1 MSAWDDQPTLA
12 GRLITLRP
20 MHVGDAPH
28 IAGAAADGRLWEL
41 FYTLVP
47 APGAEQA
54 YVDKA
59 LADKAAGRAMP
70 FVVVDNTNNRVIGST
85 RFMRMNV
92 RNRRVEIGTTF
103 YAQSAQRSGINTE
116 AKSLLL
122 GHAFDVLG
130 CVCVELRTDFFNRAS
145 QRAIER
151 LGARRDGILRNHS
164 IMADGRVRDIV
175 CYSITD
181 ADWPGVRRNL
191 AFLLSRSA

>member
-1 MSAWDDQPTLA
+1 
-12 GRLITLRP
+12 
-20 MHVGDAPH
+20 
-28 IAGAAADGRLWEL
+28 
-41 FYTLVP
+41 
-47 APGAEQA
+47 
-54 YVDKA
+54 
-59 LADKAAGRAMP
+59 
-70 FVVVDNTNNRVIGST
+70 
-85 RFMRMNV
+85 
-92 RNRRVEIGTTF
+92 VEIGTTF